1 VSVTIAGGGMKATLP
16 AIVMTC
22 QRYVPIAGHMI
33 DRYAAL
39 WPDHPFRFRL
49 PDGAAARDLARTHGG
64 RLELVPTDEGEG
76 RGRFRAAVLGLLAG
90 IPDDAW
96 VYWCI
101 DDKYVEWLDLPLA
114 RSVVDLVGSITDPRV
129 AGLSFARARHL
140 DAPSDGGRERLACGG
155 LSFDR
160 RFDYRQ
166 IWLHQ
171 LLRAG
176 VLRTLFGGF
185 PDRIESAKAMDAL
198 HRAASLPD
206 GQRLYVLD
214 RNAVVFGESTTRG
227 RLTANC
233 AASMRRGRGVPAGFE
248 IDRTTLVIG
257 RRPSPF
263 TRLMHRFRAGRA
275 GARPAHTAAIPG
287 SRH

>member
-1 VSVTIAGGGMKATLP
+1 MKATLP

-22 QRYVPIAGHMI
+22 QRYMPIAGHMI
-33 DRYAAL
+33 DRYAAH

-49 PDGAAARDLARTHGG
+49 PDGRAARDLARTHCG

-76 RGRFRAAVLGLLAG
+76 RGRFRAAVFGLLSG

-101 DDKYVEWLDLPLA
+101 DDKYVAWLDRPIA
-114 RSVVDLVGSITDPRV
+114 RAVVDLVGSITDPRV

-140 DAPSDGGRERLACGG
+140 DPPPGGDRERFSCGG
-155 LSFDR
+155 VSFDR
-160 RFDYRQ
+160 RRDYRQ

-185 PDRIESAKAMDAL
+185 PDRLDSAKQMDAL

-206 GQRLYVLD
+206 DQRLYVLD

-233 AASMRRGRGVPAGFE
+233 AASMRRGRGVPPGFE
-248 IDRTTLVIG
+248 VDGTTLVIG
-257 RRPSPF
+257 RRPSRL
-263 TRLMHRFRAGRA
+263 TTLMHRFRALRSASGLPIHAGR
-275 GARPAHTAAIPG
+275 G
-287 SRH
+287 